1 MGVLNNRHKKMPL
14 GNQNVGFFSCIILL
28 VGKQVTKPSR
38 IGISMLALRLP
49 LKQPDQE
56 AMHSS

>member
-14 GNQNVGFFSCIILL
+14 GNQNVGFFSCILL